1 MKKLNF
7 LNSENIT
14 SSHIFSYVLFL
25 AVIIIITAVL
35 SLKYYTSQQ
44 MFANS
49 QSDKEIIAT
58 KTIKVIDVQRTELL
72 RTNAANKVRPIMAPI
87 NDSYIRNSLKELT
100 ESIEKIRN
108 NENLST
114 EDKFTALAKLLKIH
128 DTQKENDLI
137 KYILSASDANL
148 ESLFVNTNSVLD
160 GLLKIGIAENIVHQS
175 ETESFIARSL
185 SNDIPNSQVNPVV
198 ALLERVIAPNV
209 DVDKVATERARKNAR
224 DLIEPYTVTFKKG
237 DSILK
242 VGETVTQLKRAA
254 LEKIGYNFFQINKV
268 GIIGVFLITCL
279 ICSMLVFYIK
289 NYERQFLTRRHL
301 SILAVLSII
310 ITICAALTSTGGSAV
325 FFMTPLPAYTILIAI
340 FTSTNIAFFA
350 TILFLTLFSLTLGID
365 PIVISIFIFSTLM
378 AAYSASKIDYSKR
391 IGLIKC
397 GVQIGAMAFVA
408 TICVTLFE
416 RQSEIFTDIEVLKNA
431 ILIFSNC
438 FLSGMIALA
447 ALPIFENL
455 FKVITPYALI
465 ELADFNAQPLSIL
478 QDKAIGTYD
487 HSLRVANLCEAAAE
501 AIDANPILARVG
513 ALYHDIGKL
522 KRPLF
527 FIENQSYLGIENPH
541 TKLNPMLSKMVIIS
555 HIKDGVELATEYGLP
570 RAIVDFIQQHHGDGL
585 AGHFYNQAVA
595 QDGAENVDMEQFRYP
610 GPRPQTKEIAI
621 LMLADAAE
629 SAVRSL
635 KNPEQEDIE
644 NMINKIITER
654 LNDGQLSDS
663 PLTLKDIK
671 LIATTFNR
679 ILRGMHHDRIKYHES
694 MLNEL
699 ENKNQIRLK
708 TKDDDTDA

>member
-1 MKKLNF
+1 MRKLNF
-7 LNSENIT
+7 PNSENIT
-14 SSHIFSYVLFL
+14 SSRVLSYMLFF
-25 AVIIIITAVL
+25 AVAIVITAVL
-35 SLKYYTSQQ
+35 SLKYYVNQQ
-44 MFANS
+44 LFENGI
-49 QSDKEIIAT
+49 SDKDIIAP
-58 KTIKVIDVQRTELL
+58 KTIEVIDIQRTDFRRDE
-72 RTNAANKVRPIMAPI
+72 AAKKVRPVMA
-87 NDSYIRNSLKELT
+87 
-100 ESIEKIRN
+100 SIEDGYIKNNLKTLGENIKKIKDD
-108 NENLST
+108 ESLSAETKILELSNLL
-114 EDKFTALAKLLKIH
+114 EIQ
-128 DTQKENDLI
+128 DTQRKSDLI
-137 KYILSASDANL
+137 DYILDASDANL
-148 ESLFVNTNSVLD
+148 ENTFIITAKALD
-160 GLLKIGIAENIVHQS
+160 KLLEIGISENIIQRN
-175 ETESFIARSL
+175 EADFITNAAGK
-185 SNDIPNSQVNPVV
+185 DISKSQLKPVV
-198 ALLERVIAPNV
+198 AILEHIIVTNLVV
-209 DVDKVATERARKNAR
+209 DRHATETARKNAR
-224 DLIEPYTVTFKKG
+224 DAVRPSIVIFKKG
-237 DSILK
+237 DNILR
-242 VGETVTQLKRAA
+242 VGEPVTQLKQAA
-254 LEKIGYNFFQINKV
+254 LEKMGYNFFKLNRGQ
-268 GIIGVFLITCL
+268 IIGTFLITCF
-279 ICSMLVFYIK
+279 ICSILIFYVR
-289 NYERQFLTRRHL
+289 NYERQLLTKRHL

-310 ITICAALTSTGGSAV
+310 ITICAALTSASGPTV
-325 FFMTPLPAYTILIAI
+325 FFMTPIPAYTILVAI

-365 PIVISIFIFSTLM
+365 PIVIATFIFSTLM
-378 AAYSASKIDYSKR
+378 AVYSVSRIDYSKR

-397 GVQIGAMAFVA
+397 GVEIGIMAFCA
-408 TICVTLFE
+408 TILITLFE
-416 RQSEIFTDIEVLKNA
+416 RQLEMFSDFETFKNA
-431 ILIFSNC
+431 FLMFINC
-438 FLSGMIALA
+438 FISGMIALA

-465 ELADFNAQPLSIL
+465 EFADFNSQPLSIL

-501 AIDANPILARVG
+501 AIGANPILARVG

-555 HIKDGVELATEYGLP
+555 HIKDGVELAQEYGLTA
-570 RAIVDFIQQHHGDGL
+570 AIIDFIQQHHGDGL

-595 QDGAENVDMEQFRYP
+595 QEGIENVDIEQFRYP

-635 KNPEQEDIE
+635 KNPAQEDIE

-679 ILRGMHHDRIKYHES
+679 ILRGMHHDRIKYHEN

-699 ENKNQIRLK
+699 ENKNKIRIE
-708 TKDDDTDA
+708 TKGDDANA